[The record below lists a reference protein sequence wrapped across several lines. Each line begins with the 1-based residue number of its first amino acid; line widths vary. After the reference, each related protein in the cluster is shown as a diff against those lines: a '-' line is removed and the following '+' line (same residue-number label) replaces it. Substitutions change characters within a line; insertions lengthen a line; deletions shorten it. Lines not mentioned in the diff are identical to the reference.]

1 MQRTPPAVVGGFEPN
16 DLGAKLVLAALENL
30 DLGLAL
36 GVRLVPKTA
45 GIAACRLGLAAGNEE
60 SSRQDPQR
68 RSQRMIPHKDLRKGS
83 RLKRRSASA
92 IALLASCPSWAV
104 FAAFFC
110 PAEEPSHCPRRY
122 FCRFSS
128 LWQD

>member
-1 MQRTPPAVVGGFEPN
+1 
-16 DLGAKLVLAALENL
+16 LGATLGLAALENL

-83 RLKRRSASA
+83 RLKRRGARA
-92 IALLASCPSWAV
+92 IALLAPCPSWAV

-110 PAEEPSHCPRRY
+110 PAEEPIPRPPPL
-122 FCRFSS
+122 FLPVF
-128 LWQD
+128 